1 MIVTGA
7 INTIFEFKRDRAT
20 WKIIGASLREELAST
35 EHTFIVIFNYTQ
47 EQEYNAVMN
56 IPGLKVV
63 FQSKPARN
71 SVHPGQR
78 RNFVLVFELED
89 SV

>member
-1 MIVTGA
+1 MIVTGPL
-7 INTIFEFKRDRAT
+7 NSVFEFKRDRAT
-20 WKIIGASLREELAST
+20 WKVTGASIKNGLTSK
-35 EHTFIVIFNYTQ
+35 EHTFIVIFNFTQ
-47 EQEYNAVMN
+47 EQEYNAIMN

-63 FQSKPARN
+63 FQSETARN
-71 SVHPGQR
+71 SIHPGQR